1 MSNYHSFV
9 SEHTLEYI
17 LIPRLSRIL
26 KQQFKSVVP
35 IFPWMTREGNLLSKS
50 LHRSDEFKIIGLFP
64 RRPKFESGVEGKIY
78 IKINIELIESL
89 KIASGFNLPLIAG
102 CPLIENLWEL
112 GDNTS
117 CVWIKIKKNEKET
130 YQIEIAKDA
139 NGGYPKMKSNDFFE
153 TDDQLLNYV
162 VKNCHTFNFDHM
174 IEIIRMINGRRNE
187 YPSFY
192 LGASYKPVYF
202 LFKDIIDK

>member
-17 LIPRLSRIL
+17 LIPRLIKIL

-35 IFPWMTREGNLLSKS
+35 IFPWITREGNSLSKS

-64 RRPKFESGVEGKIY
+64 RRPKFKSGVEGKIY

-89 KIASGFNLPLIAG
+89 KISSGFNLPLIAG

-112 GDNTS
+112 GDDTT
-117 CVWIKIKKNEKET
+117 CVWIKLNKNAIAT

-139 NGGYPKMKSNDFFE
+139 NYGYRKMKSNDFFK
-153 TDDQLLNYV
+153 TDDQLLNYI
-162 VKNCHTFNFDHM
+162 VKNSDTFNFNHV
-174 IEIIRMINGRRNE
+174 IEIIGMINGRRNE

-192 LGASYKPVYF
+192 WGAAYKPAYF
-202 LFKDIIDK
+202 LFKDIIDR